1 MTLDANAPA
10 EQNRDQVLRATNGR
24 GVDVLFEFS
33 GMPEAIES
41 GFPLLRFGGHLIL
54 AGSVLPSRPVQLAP
68 ESIVRRLIQIT
79 GVYNYRPEDL
89 GAALDF
95 LSRNLARFP
104 FQELVGPA
112 FSLDRIQAAM
122 DFAESSRPPRV
133 AIIPH
138 LKDQDS

>member
-1 MTLDANAPA
+1 MTLDANAPT
-10 EQNRDQVLRATNGR
+10 EQNRDQVLRTTNGR

-68 ESIVRRLIQIT
+68 ESIVRRLIQIA